1 MMEYPAA
8 HFLNIRS
15 EGKMNEPIVNT
26 WQGPDKFSDL
36 SKHAV
41 ARHFSGHP
49 FKAVAGWEGVIV
61 WDEAVDPVDL
71 LNAYI
76 LQAYKESCGQ
86 CAPCRLGTARMMALS
101 TKICEG
107 KGAAGDL
114 DTLRFL
120 ASQISISAR
129 CDIGRTLGKPVLDI
143 LDTYKSSFLEVIQG
157 KRNVRPGKYKS
168 VVTAPCVSAC
178 PSRVDI
184 PSYLENIRLNR
195 FDEAMAVVRKDCPMP
210 GTIGRVCVRPCEAN
224 CRRAKLDEPL
234 SIRAL
239 KRFLADQ
246 EMFAG
251 MAPDTSTPET
261 RPEKIAVIG
270 AGPAG
275 LSCAYYLGKQGYKTT
290 VFESQE
296 GPGGMAAYGI
306 PSYRLPREVIAH
318 ETEVVKQLGAE
329 IQYGVTVGEK
339 PSLED
344 LANQGFKA
352 IFIGVGAPESSK
364 MRCEGEDAGYKCF
377 MTGVYFLAEA
387 ARNRKPLEGNKIVV
401 IGGGNVAMDCVRTA
415 RRLGFTDVNLLYR
428 RTGAEMP
435 ADPLEIKEAKEEG
448 VVFQYLVAP
457 VQVIAK
463 DGKVSGLKCQR
474 MELGDPDA
482 GGRRSPVPVKG
493 SEFVIDCDAII
504 PAVGQ
509 ICVVD
514 CVLPEE
520 DESVV
525 TKWKTL
531 VVDQTTFQSD
541 KKNVFGG
548 GDCVTGP
555 KTLIAALAA
564 GKNAARFISQYLG
577 QGRCSPDETDV
588 LQAIVASKGMFEHD
602 EPFAY
607 PGGTERTEARVLPP
621 ESRVT
626 NFDEVEGG
634 LSAAQ
639 AREEASRCLRC
650 YRILTAAL

>member
-1 MMEYPAA
+1 M
-8 HFLNIRS
+8 S
-15 EGKMNEPIVNT
+15 EPIVNT
-26 WQGPDKFSDL
+26 WKGPDRFSDL

-41 ARHFSGHP
+41 AGHFSGHP
-49 FKAVAGWEGVIV
+49 LKAVVGWEGAIV
-61 WDEAVDPVDL
+61 WDSAVDPVDL

-86 CAPCRLGTARMMALS
+86 CAPCRLGTARMMTLS
-101 TKICEG
+101 KNICEG
-107 KGAAGDL
+107 QGAIEHL
-114 DTLRFL
+114 ETIRFL
-120 ASQISISAR
+120 ASQISITAR

-143 LDTYKSSFLEVIQG
+143 LDAYKDSFHEVIQG
-157 KRNVRPGKYKS
+157 KRKVNTGKYKS
-168 VVTAPCVSAC
+168 IVTAPCISAC
-178 PSRVDI
+178 PSRIDI
-184 PSYLENIRLNR
+184 PSYLENIHLNR
-195 FDEAMAVVRKDCPMP
+195 FDEAMAVVRNDCPMP

-224 CRRAKLDEPL
+224 CRRAKLDESL
-234 SIRAL
+234 SIRSL

-251 MAPDTSTPET
+251 MPPDTRVSESH
-261 RPEKIAVIG
+261 PEKIAVIG

-275 LSCAYYLGKQGYKTT
+275 LSCAYYLGKNGYKTT
-290 VFESQE
+290 IFESQE

-318 ETEVVKQLGAE
+318 ETEVVKQLGAK
-329 IQYGVTVGEK
+329 IQYGVTIGEK
-339 PSLED
+339 ISLED
-344 LANQGFKA
+344 LANQGFAA

-364 MRCEGEDAGYKCF
+364 MRCEGEDAGYQCF

-387 ARNRKPLEGNKIVV
+387 ARNRKPLEGQKIVV

-415 RRLGFTDVNLLYR
+415 RRLGFSDVNLLYR
-428 RTGAEMP
+428 RTEAEMP

-448 VVFQYLVAP
+448 VVFHYLIAP
-457 VQVIAK
+457 VQVIAT
-463 DGKVSGLKCQR
+463 DGKVSGLKCLR
-474 MELGDPDA
+474 MELGAPDTS
-482 GGRRSPVPVKG
+482 GRRSPVPIKG
-493 SEFVIDCDAII
+493 SEFVIDCDAVI

-531 VVDQTTFQSD
+531 IVDQTTFQSD

-564 GKNAARFISQYLG
+564 GKNAARFISQFLQHG
-577 QGRCSPDETDV
+577 QCSPDETDV
-588 LQAIVASKGMFEHD
+588 LQAIVSSKGMFDQD
-602 EPFAY
+602 EAFAY
-607 PGGTERTEARVLPP
+607 PGGTERIEDPVLEPDYRVH
-621 ESRVT
+621 
-626 NFDEVEGG
+626 NFKEVEGG
-634 LSAAQ
+634 LSVAE